1 MARECSPGAIW
12 NLPKCGWVIKWMW
25 GKQQCW
31 KWGFSVLIG
40 TRVASV
46 CCRLWAGHRDWSLI
60 PSPWLLKTSALQI
73 ARNRKKNIVLKSSFS
88 AWFDMTS
95 EVQMPPILRFLYRMI
110 WYLQLINFPLLNRI
124 MRSECNNLRHAV
136 LDIVS
141 YQVHVYIVVTS
152 IGQKTDNS
160 TKKLVADLDRC
171 KSSNLILF
179 KGESNWIQ
187 SNENTILKTVCFVC
201 IDFMTHCEVI

>member
-1 MARECSPGAIW
+1 M
-12 NLPKCGWVIKWMW
+12 
-25 GKQQCW
+25 
-31 KWGFSVLIG
+31 
-40 TRVASV
+40 
-46 CCRLWAGHRDWSLI
+46 
-60 PSPWLLKTSALQI
+60 
-73 ARNRKKNIVLKSSFS
+73 
-88 AWFDMTS
+88 
-95 EVQMPPILRFLYRMI
+95 
-110 WYLQLINFPLLNRI
+110 
-124 MRSECNNLRHAV
+124 